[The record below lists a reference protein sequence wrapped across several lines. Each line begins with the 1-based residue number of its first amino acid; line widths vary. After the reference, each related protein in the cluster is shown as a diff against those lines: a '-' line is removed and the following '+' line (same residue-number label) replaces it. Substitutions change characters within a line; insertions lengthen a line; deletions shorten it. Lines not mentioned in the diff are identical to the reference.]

1 MKRLS
6 KKQIGRAA
14 CTILQQLALTT
25 PLNVVYSWGITNKV
39 ATQIEITVDGM
50 EKNVAALMMDVN
62 GFNYQGRLYVTNN
75 RVKQTFGL
83 YSEQNGMLHEEKKSI
98 AYKDLGQ
105 ALDTFIETGGMS
117 LVFWN
122 IPTARTRQQV
132 TGRSPDCTQQSRLRL
147 TRTDSRRS

>member
-6 KKQIGRAA
+6 KKQIGRAV
-14 CTILQQLALTT
+14 CTILQQLALST
-25 PLNVVYSWGITNKV
+25 PLNVVYSWGVTNKV

-50 EKNVAALMMDVN
+50 EKAVAALMMDVN

-83 YSEQNGMLHEEKKSI
+83 YSERNGMLHEENENI

-105 ALDTFIETGGMS
+105 VRDAVIETDGM
-117 LVFWN
+117 N
-122 IPTARTRQQV
+122 QQKHL
-132 TGRSPDCTQQSRLRL
+132 QRLREYAKRL
-147 TRTDSRRS
+147 LA

>member
-1 MKRLS
+1 MKRLR
-6 KKQIGRAA
+6 KKQIGRAI

-50 EKNVAALMMDVN
+50 ERTVAALMMDVN

-83 YSEQNGMLHEEKKSI
+83 YSERNGMLHEENENI
-98 AYKDLGQ
+98 AFKDLGQ
-105 ALDTFIETGGMS
+105 VLDAVIETGGMS
-117 LVFWN
+117 
-122 IPTARTRQQV
+122 QQKH
-132 TGRSPDCTQQSRLRL
+132 QQKLREYAKRLL
-147 TRTDSRRS
+147 A

>member
-1 MKRLS
+1 MKRLR
-6 KKQIGRAA
+6 KKQIGRTA
-14 CTILQQLALTT
+14 CIILQQLALTT

-39 ATQIEITVDGM
+39 ATQIEIMVDGM

-98 AYKDLGQ
+98 AYKDQ
-105 ALDTFIETGGMS
+105 AAGANRSTCKDCVNMQRD
-117 LVFWN
+117 FWLN
-122 IPTARTRQQV
+122 IRIST
-132 TGRSPDCTQQSRLRL
+132 
-147 TRTDSRRS
+147 

>member
-6 KKQIGRAA
+6 KKQIGRAV

-25 PLNVVYSWGITNKV
+25 PLNVVYSWGVTNKV

-50 EKNVAALMMDVN
+50 EKAVAALMMDVN

-83 YSEQNGMLHEEKKSI
+83 YSERNGMLHEENENI
-98 AYKDLGQ
+98 AFKDLGQ
-105 ALDTFIETGGMS
+105 VLDAVIETGGMS
-117 LVFWN
+117 
-122 IPTARTRQQV
+122 QQEHL
-132 TGRSPDCTQQSRLRL
+132 QRLREYAKRL
-147 TRTDSRRS
+147 LA

>member
-1 MKRLS
+1 MKRLR

-25 PLNVVYSWGITNKV
+25 PLNVVYGWGVTNKV

-50 EKNVAALMMDVN
+50 ERTVAALMMEVN

-83 YSEQNGMLHEEKKSI
+83 YSERNGMLHEENENI
-98 AYKDLGQ
+98 AFKDLGQ
-105 ALDTFIETGGMS
+105 VLDAVIETGGMS
-117 LVFWN
+117 
-122 IPTARTRQQV
+122 QQKHL
-132 TGRSPDCTQQSRLRL
+132 QRLREYAKRL
-147 TRTDSRRS
+147 LA

>member
-62 GFNYQGRLYVTNN
+62 GFNYQGRLYV
-75 RVKQTFGL
+75 VKQTFGL

-117 LVFWN
+117 
-122 IPTARTRQQV
+122 QQEHL
-132 TGRSPDCTQQSRLRL
+132 QRLREYAKRL
-147 TRTDSRRS
+147 MA

>member
-6 KKQIGRAA
+6 KKQIGRAV
-14 CTILQQLALTT
+14 CTILQQFALTT
-25 PLNVVYSWGITNKV
+25 PLNVVYSWGVTNKV

-50 EKNVAALMMDVN
+50 EKAVAALMMDVN

-83 YSEQNGMLHEEKKSI
+83 YSEQNGILHEEKKSI

-105 ALDTFIETGGMS
+105 VLDTVIETGGMS
-117 LVFWN
+117 
-122 IPTARTRQQV
+122 QQKHMEIL
-132 TGRSPDCTQQSRLRL
+132 REYAKRLL
-147 TRTDSRRS
+147 A

>member
-1 MKRLS
+1 MKRLR

-25 PLNVVYSWGITNKV
+25 PLNVVYGWGVTNKV

-50 EKNVAALMMDVN
+50 ERTVAALMMDVN

-83 YSEQNGMLHEEKKSI
+83 YSERNGMLHEENENI
-98 AYKDLGQ
+98 AFKDLGQ
-105 ALDTFIETGGMS
+105 VLDAIIETGGMS
-117 LVFWN
+117 
-122 IPTARTRQQV
+122 QQKHL
-132 TGRSPDCTQQSRLRL
+132 QRLREYAKRL
-147 TRTDSRRS
+147 LA

>member
-25 PLNVVYSWGITNKV
+25 PLNVVYSWGVTNKV
-39 ATQIEITVDGM
+39 ATQIEIMVDGM

-83 YSEQNGMLHEEKKSI
+83 YSEQNGMLH
-98 AYKDLGQ
+98 
-105 ALDTFIETGGMS
+105 
-117 LVFWN
+117 
-122 IPTARTRQQV
+122 
-132 TGRSPDCTQQSRLRL
+132 
-147 TRTDSRRS
+147 

>member
-6 KKQIGRAA
+6 KKQMGRAV

-25 PLNVVYSWGITNKV
+25 PLNVVYSWGVTNKL

-83 YSEQNGMLHEEKKSI
+83 YSEQNGILHEEKKSF

-105 ALDTFIETGGMS
+105 VLDTVIETGGM
-117 LVFWN
+117 
-122 IPTARTRQQV
+122 IQQEHL
-132 TGRSPDCTQQSRLRL
+132 QRLREYAKRL
-147 TRTDSRRS
+147 LA

>member
-6 KKQIGRAA
+6 KKQIGRAV

-25 PLNVVYSWGITNKV
+25 PLNVVYSWGVTNKV

-50 EKNVAALMMDVN
+50 EKTVATLMMDVN

-83 YSEQNGMLHEEKKSI
+83 YSERNGMLHEENENI
-98 AYKDLGQ
+98 AFKDLGQ
-105 ALDTFIETGGMS
+105 VLDAVIETGGMS
-117 LVFWN
+117 
-122 IPTARTRQQV
+122 QQKHL
-132 TGRSPDCTQQSRLRL
+132 QRLREYAKRL
-147 TRTDSRRS
+147 LA

>member
-25 PLNVVYSWGITNKV
+25 PLNVVYSWGVTNKV

-50 EKNVAALMMDVN
+50 EKTVATLMMDVN

-83 YSEQNGMLHEEKKSI
+83 YSERNGMLHEENENI

-105 ALDTFIETGGMS
+105 VLDAVIETGGMS
-117 LVFWN
+117 
-122 IPTARTRQQV
+122 QQEHL
-132 TGRSPDCTQQSRLRL
+132 QRLREYAKRL
-147 TRTDSRRS
+147 LA

>member
-1 MKRLS
+1 MKRLR

-25 PLNVVYSWGITNKV
+25 PLNVVYGWGVTNKV

-50 EKNVAALMMDVN
+50 ERTVAALMMDVN

-83 YSEQNGMLHEEKKSI
+83 YSERNGMLHEENENI
-98 AYKDLGQ
+98 AFKDLGQ
-105 ALDTFIETGGMS
+105 VLDAVIETGGMS
-117 LVFWN
+117 
-122 IPTARTRQQV
+122 QQKHL
-132 TGRSPDCTQQSRLRL
+132 QRLREYAKKL
-147 TRTDSRRS
+147 LA

>member
-6 KKQIGRAA
+6 KKQIGRAV

-25 PLNVVYSWGITNKV
+25 PLNVVYSWGVTNKV

-50 EKNVAALMMDVN
+50 EKAVAALMMDVN

-83 YSEQNGMLHEEKKSI
+83 YSERNGMLHEENENI
-98 AYKDLGQ
+98 AFKDLWQ
-105 ALDTFIETGGMS
+105 VLDAVIETGGMS
-117 LVFWN
+117 
-122 IPTARTRQQV
+122 QQKHL
-132 TGRSPDCTQQSRLRL
+132 QRLREYAKKL
-147 TRTDSRRS
+147 LA